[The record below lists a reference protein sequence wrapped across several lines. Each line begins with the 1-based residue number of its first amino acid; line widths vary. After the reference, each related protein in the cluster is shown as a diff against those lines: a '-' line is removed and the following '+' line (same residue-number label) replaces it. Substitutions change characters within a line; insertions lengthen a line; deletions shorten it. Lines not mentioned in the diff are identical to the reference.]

1 MIPIGS
7 PLSLL
12 LWSGDVRG
20 CTRALIAGAVWRLG
34 GIQCVS
40 GREGE
45 PGMRHGNLG
54 SAEQHAPQQRF
65 VINYSFVHEYVAFID
80 NPVAPKVRIPTR
92 APCLDSYPTI
102 VPPMERG
109 RLARRHLPCLA
120 DQPEAVKPGSF
131 HERRLARAPEN
142 HSGSG
147 RADEPRKS
155 GFITHT
161 RCIRPK
167 RHQKQL
173 ALPYLWVNERIEGL
187 REPW

>member
-1 MIPIGS
+1 MIPMGP

-12 LWSGDVRG
+12 LWSGDVSG
-20 CTRALIAGAVWRLG
+20 CTRAVIAGAVWSG

-40 GREGE
+40 GREE
-45 PGMRHGNLG
+45 SPLFGMETWGPL
-54 SAEQHAPQQRF
+54 SSTPQQRF
-65 VINYSFVHEYVAFID
+65 VINYSFVHEYVA
-80 NPVAPKVRIPTR
+80 PKVRIPPR

-102 VPPMERG
+102 VPPMERS

-131 HERRLARAPEN
+131 HERRHLARAPEN

-155 GFITHT
+155 GFITHA